1 MRSAPPAS
9 AADASAALATLTS
22 SRIARYCII
31 HEMTDAVAAPLAGRA
46 VLVTGASSGIGRAI
60 ALAAARAGADVALTY
75 RANEAGARD
84 VEREIRALGRRAA
97 VIRLD
102 LADDASVR
110 ALGPA
115 ARDALGRLD
124 VWVNN
129 AGADILT
136 GAGAALSDVE
146 KLDLLLARRSA
157 RHDAR
162 VVAGGGDAG
171 RAGGGRRHH
180 QHELGSRAHRH
191 GRAPTRSCSPR

>member
-1 MRSAPPAS
+1 MTFSMTN
-9 AADASAALATLTS
+9 AAL
-22 SRIARYCII
+22 
-31 HEMTDAVAAPLAGRA
+31 PLAGRA

-84 VEREIRALGRRAA
+84 VAREIVALGRRAA

-102 LADDASVR
+102 VTDDLSLA
-110 ALGPA
+110 ALGPT

-136 GAGAALSDVE
+136 G
-146 KLDLLLARRSA
+146 SA
-157 RHDAR
+157 
-162 VVAGGGDAG
+162 V
-171 RAGGGRRHH
+171 
-180 QHELGSRAHRH
+180 
-191 GRAPTRSCSPR
+191 